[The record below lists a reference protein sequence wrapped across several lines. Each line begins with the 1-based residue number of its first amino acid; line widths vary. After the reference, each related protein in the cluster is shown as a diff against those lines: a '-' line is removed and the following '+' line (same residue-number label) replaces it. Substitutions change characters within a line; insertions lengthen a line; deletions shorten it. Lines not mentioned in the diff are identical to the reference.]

1 MGLCE
6 GQSLSEPAGHRCWP
20 QVRKRSTVEG
30 ARSQKRCVDMASLRR
45 RSQQAAGGEAGPP
58 PAAEP
63 THDDQLDVDDMTS
76 IAMFLLAR
84 RESGTT
90 IDDPEDLFPAYS
102 MTDVYGI
109 HSGPSVRCAVQR
121 STSPP
126 SRRCSAAASRD

>member
-1 MGLCE
+1 M
-6 GQSLSEPAGHRCWP
+6 
-20 QVRKRSTVEG
+20 EG